1 MSNPNPLAGHIAKAT
16 ASVTVEIPA
25 EFLGWFEEQASAE
38 QVKLFIEE
46 ALEAAMI
53 EGLQEFLS
61 CNGAAA
67 KGKNGPAALRWVEG
81 VETACFKEQAIAVEV
96 QSHRIVS
103 VPNILLTKE

>member
-67 KGKNGPAALRWVEG
+67 LRWVEG

>member
-1 MSNPNPLAGHIAKAT
+1 MR
-16 ASVTVEIPA
+16 
-25 EFLGWFEEQASAE
+25 
-38 QVKLFIEE
+38 
-46 ALEAAMI
+46 

-67 KGKNGPAALRWVEG
+67 KGKEGTAALRWVEG
-81 VETACFKEQAIAVEV
+81 VETACSKEQAIVVEV